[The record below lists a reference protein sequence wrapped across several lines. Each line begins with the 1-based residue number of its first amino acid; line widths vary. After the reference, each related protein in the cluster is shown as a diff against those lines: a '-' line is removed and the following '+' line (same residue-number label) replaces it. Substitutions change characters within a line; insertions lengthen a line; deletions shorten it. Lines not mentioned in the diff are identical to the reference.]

1 MRRLLIA
8 GSISCFSLETWPQ
21 NMLGMSHPTAKRRR
35 PWPRSSSMARQC
47 LEQQKDPRRIWDD
60 LEACN
65 GDMEGEVRQFI
76 QGWSDHINALY

>member
-1 MRRLLIA
+1 
-8 GSISCFSLETWPQ
+8 
-21 NMLGMSHPTAKRRR
+21 
-35 PWPRSSSMARQC
+35 MARQC